1 MAAVML
7 QNMQT
12 TIARITQ
19 GQILSPLCL
28 WVIFTTHVPKN
39 MNGAMNAELVR
50 DYAAL
55 AVENLYPEGDAIR
68 QVDPA

>member
-1 MAAVML
+1 M
-7 QNMQT
+7 
-12 TIARITQ
+12 
-19 GQILSPLCL
+19 
-28 WVIFTTHVPKN
+28 IFTRTTNHIPKN